1 MLYPLGTFP
10 EEGTLEIGVL
20 TDECG
25 VVFFFLLFFFP
36 PNGWDCLLIAR
47 V

>member
-25 VVFFFLLFFFP
+25 VVFFFCCFFSLLMA
-36 PNGWDCLLIAR
+36 GIAF
-47 V
+47 